1 MPSYYDSTEKKPG
14 KAKVEYNKGG
24 KGSKVMRD
32 SSDNMKKYPSPSK
45 QVNRPDPSEPKMV
58 DNTKTQSVTAGE
70 VNTDAQGNVVGKESK
85 VKAAYGQT
93 KGLLWY
99 NYIK

>member
-1 MPSYYDSTEKKPG
+1 MREYYDDK
-14 KAKVEYNKGG
+14 
-24 KGSKVMRD
+24 
-32 SSDNMKKYPSPSK
+32 MKKYPSPSPK
-45 QVNRPDPSEPKMV
+45 KSKAAPSFPSVE
-58 DNTKTQSVTAGE
+58 DSTKTESVKAGE
-70 VNTDAQGNVVGKESK
+70 CLETPEKAK

>member
-1 MPSYYDSTEKKPG
+1 MHR
-14 KAKVEYNKGG
+14 NK
-24 KGSKVMRD
+24 D
-32 SSDNMKKYPSPSK
+32 YPSPSK
-45 QVNRPDPSEPKMV
+45 KVNRSAPSEPKMV
-58 DNTKTQSVTAGE
+58 DNTKTQTVAAGE
-70 VNTDAQGNVVGKESK
+70 VNTDAKGNVVGKESK

>member
-1 MPSYYDSTEKKPG
+1 M
-14 KAKVEYNKGG
+14 
-24 KGSKVMRD
+24 M
-32 SSDNMKKYPSPSK
+32 
-45 QVNRPDPSEPKMV
+45 
-58 DNTKTQSVTAGE
+58 DNTKTQTITCGE
-70 VNTDAQGNVVGKESK
+70 VNTDAKGNVVGKESK